1 MFDNPREP
9 TDETMAAVAR
19 RMNRFLSRAIGAAAA
34 NGWSEIVCVS
44 HAAPIGI
51 LRTSLEGMPLV
62 VSSLRGPRE
71 PDKGSVT
78 SLTFHQDQL
87 VTMRYETVGAAAV
100 ATVPS

>member
-1 MFDNPREP
+1 
-9 TDETMAAVAR
+9 MADVAR
-19 RMNRFLSRAIGAAAA
+19 RMNRFLARAIRDATA

-51 LRTSLEGMPLV
+51 LRTGLEGLPLV

-78 SLTFHQDQL
+78 SLTYQGSEL
-87 VTMRYETVGAAAV
+87 ATMCYESVGTPPFAAV
-100 ATVPS
+100 PS